1 MGAFLTFHMAG
12 GKAGMKHMLRQFGP
26 ALKLPWTK
34 LKAPKLTKKLSSKVI
49 KGTGQQAKGKSVALL
64 SNIRDKYL
72 VNLLKMRKKYENKI
86 RN

>member
-1 MGAFLTFHMAG
+1 
-12 GKAGMKHMLRQFGP
+12 
-26 ALKLPWTK
+26 
-34 LKAPKLTKKLSSKVI
+34 LSSKVI